1 MAIVRKLEPV
11 KLERDSKHSE
21 VNCTYSIV
29 IDDRGANASKLTPMV
44 RQQDKI
50 RGKKNQSI
58 RFSLDAIEQLR
69 SILKTEF

>member
-29 IDDRGANASKLTPMV
+29 IDDRGANTSKLTPMV
-44 RQQDKI
+44 RQQGRDGA
-50 RGKKNQSI
+50 R
-58 RFSLDAIEQLR
+58 RASLSGSVSML
-69 SILKTEF
+69 SSN

>member
-29 IDDRGANASKLTPMV
+29 IDDRGAIHGIKWSGLP
-44 RQQDKI
+44 
-50 RGKKNQSI
+50 
-58 RFSLDAIEQLR
+58 
-69 SILKTEF
+69 